1 MSSLWVER
9 LSLTNFRNYKSGN
22 VTAGSGP
29 VVLLGANGSGKTNLL
44 EAVSLLAPGQ
54 GLRRA
59 SYPDLS
65 YHNSQAASTGDWAV
79 SAQLHTNDTILQV
92 GTGLQPSTSGS
103 DRARTG
109 RLVRI
114 DGETQRGSGVL
125 ADLVEMMWLTPMS
138 DGLFTGPASE
148 RRRFLDRL
156 VLCFDASFRTRAGQY
171 ERAMR
176 QRNRLLD
183 QGVSSAAQFHGLET
197 LMAEM
202 GVAIAAARVEVVTAL
217 MCEMEIRRERDGEKA
232 IFPWA
237 DVKLEGTLEEAL
249 VGQPAIDVEDSYL
262 TELQRTRE
270 RDRAAGRTLIGPH
283 RSDLVVMH
291 GPKQMPAKFSST
303 GEQKALLVGMVLAHA
318 EMSAKR
324 RLGVP
329 PILLL
334 DEIAAHFDV
343 DRRRG
348 LFEDLVRI
356 GGQCWMTGTDR
367 SDFLALEDC
376 ATFIHITDG
385 QTSTI

>member
-65 YHNSQAASTGDWAV
+65 YHDSQAASKGVWAV

-237 DVKLEGTLEEAL
+237 DIKLEGTLEEAL
-249 VGQPAIDVEDSYL
+249 VGQPAIDLEDSYL

>member
-1 MSSLWVER
+1 MSGLWVER
-9 LSLTNFRNYKSGN
+9 LSLTNFRNYKSG
-22 VTAGSGP
+22 VVSARAGP

-59 SYPDLS
+59 SYLDLS
-65 YHNSQAASTGDWAV
+65 YQSPQAASTGDWAV
-79 SAQLHTNDTILQV
+79 SAQLHTNDTVLQV
-92 GTGLQPSTSGS
+92 GTGMQPPTPGS

-125 ADLVEMMWLTPMS
+125 AELVEMMWLTPMS

-202 GVAIAAARVEVVTAL
+202 GVAIAAARVEVVAAL
-217 MCEMEIRRERDGEKA
+217 MREMEIRRERDGEKA

-249 VGQPAIDVEDSYL
+249 SSQAAIDVEDSYL

-318 EMSAKR
+318 EMSAR
-324 RLGVP
+324 RRSGVP

-367 SDFLALEDC
+367 SDFLALEER
-376 ATFIHITDG
+376 ATFIHIADG

>member
-65 YHNSQAASTGDWAV
+65 YHDSQAASKGVWAV

-249 VGQPAIDVEDSYL
+249 VGQPAIDLEDSYL

>member
-65 YHNSQAASTGDWAV
+65 YHDSQAASTGDWAV

>member
-65 YHNSQAASTGDWAV
+65 YHDSQAASKGVWAV

-125 ADLVEMMWLTPMS
+125 ADLVEMIWLTPMS

-237 DVKLEGTLEEAL
+237 DIKLEGTLEEAL
-249 VGQPAIDVEDSYL
+249 VGQPAIDLEDSYL